1 VLDAETNGLRLGPS
15 EMVATALMP
24 GGPIAARLR
33 DVLERHLRATGSALV
48 RGLFADWDAALER
61 FRRYAVAGAGRSAD
75 PRSALESLP
84 QVSSP

>member
-1 VLDAETNGLRLGPS
+1 
-15 EMVATALMP
+15 
-24 GGPIAARLR
+24 
-33 DVLERHLRATGSALV
+33 
-48 RGLFADWDAALER
+48 LFADWDAALER